1 MAKGRWRTKDKGHSK
16 LKQAVTVPPQLDMEI
31 GIAGRAGS
39 ICKLQLNGIS
49 MTLKAQ
55 KCGRRGPLT
64 RSQQRLSTRLS
75 TNQDTTTKMSQLS
88 NQGIV
93 HMIERVEGKREE
105 AAEDVDALD
114 VLQLTIES
122 PVVI

>member
-1 MAKGRWRTKDKGHSK
+1 
-16 LKQAVTVPPQLDMEI
+16 
-31 GIAGRAGS
+31 
-39 ICKLQLNGIS
+39 
-49 MTLKAQ
+49 MT
-55 KCGRRGPLT
+55 RF
-64 RSQQRLSTRLS
+64 QQRLSTRLS

-93 HMIERVEGKREE
+93 HMIERVDGKREE

-114 VLQLTIES
+114 LLQLTIES